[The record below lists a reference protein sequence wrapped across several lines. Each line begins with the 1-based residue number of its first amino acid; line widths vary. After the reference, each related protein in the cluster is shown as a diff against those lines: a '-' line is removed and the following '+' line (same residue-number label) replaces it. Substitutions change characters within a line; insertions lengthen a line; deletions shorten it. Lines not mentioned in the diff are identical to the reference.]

1 MRVPESFLAQ
11 GGSGARRTERRKT
24 TRLRVMIATSS
35 SAQPSESL
43 PSTSPSLASTAS
55 WVVLGGFHPKL
66 FSQKYGDA
74 IWNVALASI
83 RVRVPAFDKSVGEIM
98 LAAGVV

>member
-24 TRLRVMIATSS
+24 TRL
-35 SAQPSESL
+35 PSESL
-43 PSTSPSLASTAS
+43 PSTSPSLASAAS
-55 WVVLGGFHPKL
+55 WVVHGGFHPKL